1 MPRKMR
7 NSGHSGPPD
16 RPGTSGFARQSGG
29 ELFRRKR
36 VRDLTGHNGGTPR
49 RSLKGVN
56 PLHATIS
63 ILLISFGLFSVA
75 MIMLNLIP
83 NLWFAS
89 LMSMCGSMAVM
100 AGSWMLY
107 DAVTERRSVDNL
119 VRDAVM
125 RALRDRN

>member
-56 PLHATIS
+56 PLHGDALTGRELLEFPDRPALKLLLQVDLADVLGFVLQVFQHGVPAVDVTVGFHGSIS
-63 ILLISFGLFSVA
+63 GI
-75 MIMLNLIP
+75 
-83 NLWFAS
+83 
-89 LMSMCGSMAVM
+89 
-100 AGSWMLY
+100 
-107 DAVTERRSVDNL
+107 
-119 VRDAVM
+119 
-125 RALRDRN
+125 

>member
-29 ELFRRKR
+29 DLYRRKR
-36 VRDLTGHNGGTPR
+36 VRDLTRHNGGTSR

-56 PLHATIS
+56 PLNAAIS
-63 ILLISFGLFSVA
+63 IIMLSLGLFSVA
-75 MIMLNLIP
+75 LVMLNLIP